1 MEETK
6 RKSPMRLLRYTSDNA
21 SYGELFEMARYNKYK
36 YVIRENN
43 GHGEFQ
49 FYNASTKDQALELV
63 DERVNGWKKD
73 GLSVKVD
80 VFNEAMLN

>member
-1 MEETK
+1 MEESK
-6 RKSPMRLLRYTSDNA
+6 RKSPMRLLRYTSNNA
-21 SYGELFEMARYNKYK
+21 CYGELFEMARFSKFK

-63 DERVNGWKKD
+63 DERVNDWKKG
-73 GLSVKVD
+73 GLSVTVD
-80 VFNEAMLN
+80 VFDEAARN